1 MRVLIADDSAFIR
14 KMLTDLFESGR
25 GFEVV
30 GTARN
35 GADAVTKVRELN
47 PDIVTMDVEM
57 PEMNGLSALR
67 KIRAEHGRGKPAV
80 LMCSTLTQ
88 SGSDIALESLRAG
101 AADVIAKENLGLG
114 EENSMFRNEL
124 LLKVRA
130 IGMQAMRASQPALS
144 ATAPITATQTPKF
157 VAGDVRTAGIDAVVI
172 GSSTGGPPVLETI
185 AESLQS
191 VPTRPIMIAQHMP
204 SLFTKSLA
212 KRMDEISPARVKL
225 AEDGE
230 SPEAGTVY
238 IAEGGFHLRLAQRRG
253 RVVFEVSGEPAD
265 ALYKPS
271 VNELFASASTV
282 YGKKVMGVML
292 TGMGD
297 DGLLGARKMHAS
309 GAQIVAQSEDSCVVY
324 GMPRAVV
331 EAGIASDAT
340 GIDELCGYINQASGC
355 RSTSKAGTESPMRRS
370 A

>member
-14 KMLTDLFESGR
+14 RMLTDLFESGR

-35 GADAVTKVRELN
+35 GADAVAKVRELN

-130 IGMQAMRASQPALS
+130 IGMHVMRTSRPA
-144 ATAPITATQTPKF
+144 ATTKTTAKTPQF

-185 AESLQS
+185 AESLKS

-212 KRMDEISPARVKL
+212 KRMNEIGPARVKL

-238 IAEGGFHLRLAQRRG
+238 LAEGGLHLRLKQRRG

-271 VNELFASASTV
+271 VNELFASAATV

-297 DGLLGARKMHAS
+297 DGLIGARKMHAS

-340 GIDELCGYINQASGC
+340 GIDEICGYISQAGGC
-355 RSTSKAGTESPMRRS
+355 RSASKAGGESSLRRS